1 VTKHGKIDGSCD
13 GKNEWDNAMRDL
25 APHILNMAIVKVGE
39 QNLVDMAELDN

>member
-1 VTKHGKIDGSCD
+1 
-13 GKNEWDNAMRDL
+13 MRDL